1 MTTADMGPA
10 GVGLSSSVSNLCVA
24 GGRESIDKSGH
35 GEDISIETN
44 NMKTDAQ
51 LNFEYATT
59 TSCHGWAKVARA
71 KRTWEKVA
79 WVIIV
84 LVCVANLFPQAGL
97 NLESFLRNPIQ
108 SQFGIDVSRPFFQN

>member
-1 MTTADMGPA
+1 MNLGVIPKDGVPTRAFADKKSHGDNI
-10 GVGLSSSVSNLCVA
+10 SVEN
-24 GGRESIDKSGH
+24 
-35 GEDISIETN
+35 N

-71 KRTWEKVA
+71 KGTWEKVG

-84 LVCVANLFPQAGL
+84 LACVG
-97 NLESFLRNPIQ
+97 FLLGQ
-108 SQFGIDVSRPFFQN
+108 TVFLLKEYLAFSLVTTVDLQVGT